1 MTRFLLSAVVVTFT
15 VAAAS
20 AHMVMVVPAK
30 DAKTVTVVFSD
41 DLEPDENVPIE
52 KIAGLKLHAFAGG
65 KVSAVEHKADK
76 HSLSATLPADAKV
89 VFGSVT
95 YGLYGKGE
103 KPALLVYHPKAVLGG
118 ATGKDAT
125 AGDKAVAEIVPVADG
140 GRVKFQFL
148 VGGKPTADAEGSVTL
163 PDGKKEKV
171 KTDKDGFT
179 ASFDAAGRYAAS
191 LKHLE
196 TKAGEHDG
204 KKYEQVT
211 HYATLVADAPAKK

>member
-1 MTRFLLSAVVVTFT
+1 MTRFLLSAALLAF
-15 VAAAS
+15 AALTAT

-30 DAKTVTVVFSD
+30 DAKAVTVVFSD

-52 KIAGLKLHAFAGG
+52 KIAGLKLHAVAGG
-65 KVSAVEHKADK
+65 KATAVEHKTDK
-76 HSLSATLPADAKV
+76 HSLTATLPADAKV
-89 VFGSVT
+89 VFGTVT
-95 YGLYGKGE
+95 YGLFGKGE

-118 ATGKDAT
+118 VTGKDAT
-125 AGDKAVAEIVPVADG
+125 AGEKAVAEIVPVADG
-140 GRVKFQFL
+140 GKVKFQFL

-163 PDGKKEKV
+163 PDGKKEKL

-179 ASFDAAGRYAAS
+179 AAFDAAGRYAAS

-196 TKAGEHDG
+196 TTAGEYDG